1 MTTGTQRFEQGT
13 LLAAIPSPQSREG
26 SQSPCSDNA
35 NRMKQEMASSNVK
48 FSDKIEGKSSLPKS
62 GDLLDR
68 RVSDTTSGGSK
79 GQDAFG
85 MGEGDASG
93 EVAIAWDEKD
103 SEERRQRG
111 LSGEASTSHFY
122 STSLSDSPAVPAQT
136 SNLTSSNEPVPI
148 SPFIAIYYA

>member
-1 MTTGTQRFEQGT
+1 MTIVKQGFEDT
-13 LLAAIPSPQSREG
+13 LLAASPSPQSRET
-26 SQSPCSDNA
+26 SQSPHSENVNRLKQGTTRSDVN
-35 NRMKQEMASSNVK
+35 S
-48 FSDKIEGKSSLPKS
+48 SDKIEGESSLPKS

-68 RVSDTTSGGSK
+68 RVSDTTSEGSK
-79 GQDAFG
+79 GQDAFE
-85 MGEGDASG
+85 MGGCDASG
-93 EVAIAWDEKD
+93 EVAIVWDEKG

-136 SNLTSSNEPVPI
+136 SNFPSTNEPVPI